1 MCHAGHALHCLN
13 SMVGVKN
20 KTQRADVCVC
30 VCVLCRCVS
39 LPECSEGCE
48 CADLLERRFSSF
60 LR

>member
-30 VCVLCRCVS
+30 
-39 LPECSEGCE
+39 
-48 CADLLERRFSSF
+48 CAGVYHYQNAVKVVNAPTCWRGDSARF
-60 LR
+60 